1 MYVRDVIHKDIP
13 RVDLLATYQEIAQVM
28 IGREADTVF
37 VENEDR
43 KVLGVVRG
51 YDLRRAAADGRDIGG
66 MSAQELMMDMD
77 RMPPVNPNLDL
88 VDVIRLFR
96 NMHSGQLPV
105 VERGEVLGVVT
116 HSNVLDAL
124 SQPGVADRLKDSW
137 ERKAA
142 SVINALSEGLVV
154 MDRDHVIREFNPAAE
169 RLTGR
174 SRTERIGQ
182 KAEVVSLDDSPAFR
196 VLTTGE
202 ALYDV
207 ESKLKDGRTWRVNYV
222 PLVEDGEVTGVI
234 QTFRDI
240 TEDKRIEEELAKT
253 RDELNEAFALTLP
266 NSKVERKLKTTPEYR
281 DNFDPTTGLIT
292 ITEVISD
299 GGYRH
304 VVNALKVLADLNRKG
319 IMHLMG
325 MEKDILVQA
334 VIFHDLGKAQP
345 DLEVGQCV
353 NPREAFEPGMAH
365 AERSADFAANFYQK
379 HPDVV
384 TLIRYH
390 HHPEDA
396 LGDCPRHLLP
406 MLRVLKLAD
415 GLSASITRRSGNIT
429 LEVREHS
436 VFVREQN
443 NHPDHC
449 RVYGINLLTGR
460 QTVFERLPLSARA
473 GSTSGWPGGPGGPG
487 APSGTPGDLTVRT
500 QGPLSRV
507 AD

>member
-1 MYVRDVIHKDIP
+1 MYARDVIQEDIP
-13 RVDLLATYQEIAQVM
+13 RVHPLATHQQIAQAMV
-28 IGREADTVF
+28 GRQADTVF
-37 VENEDR
+37 VQNQEQ
-43 KVLGVVRG
+43 KLIGVIRG
-51 YDLRRAAADGRDIGG
+51 YDLRLAAADGRDLGR

-77 RMPPVNPNLDL
+77 RLPPVSPNLDL
-88 VDVIRLFR
+88 VDVVRLFR
-96 NMHSGQLPV
+96 TTHSGQLPV
-105 VERGEVLGVVT
+105 VDRGEVLGVVT
-116 HSNVLDAL
+116 HANVLDAL
-124 SQPGVADRLKDSW
+124 SRPEVAGRLKDSW

-142 SVINALSEGLVV
+142 SIISALSEGLVV
-154 MDRDHVIREFNPAAE
+154 MDRDHVVREFNPAAE

-174 SRTERIGQ
+174 SRAERIGR
-182 KAEVVSLDDSPAFR
+182 KAEVVSLEDSPVFR
-196 VLTTGE
+196 VLATGE
-202 ALYDV
+202 ALYDI

-240 TEDKRIEEELAKT
+240 TEDKRMEEELAKT

-281 DNFDPTTGLIT
+281 DNYDAATGMIT
-292 ITEVISD
+292 ITEVIPD

-365 AERSADFAANFYQK
+365 AERSADFASNFYQK

-396 LGDCPRHLLP
+396 LEGCPRHLLP

-415 GLSASITRRSGNIT
+415 GLSASITRRAGNIT

-449 RVYGINLLTGR
+449 RVYGINVMTGR
-460 QTVFERLPLSARA
+460 QTVFERLTMPAKA
-473 GSTSGWPGGPGGPG
+473 GATAGGAG
-487 APSGTPGDLTVRT
+487 GTPCRGATAPAPV
-500 QGPLSRV
+500 SRV

>member
-1 MYVRDVIHKDIP
+1 MYARDVIQKNIP
-13 RVDLLATYQEIAQVM
+13 RVRPQASYREVAQAM
-28 IGREADTVF
+28 IGHESDTVF
-37 VENEDR
+37 VEGKDD
-43 KVLGVVRG
+43 KPLGVIRG
-51 YDLRRAAADGRDIGG
+51 YDLRRAAAEGKDLNG
-66 MSAQELMMDMD
+66 MSARELMTDVG
-77 RMPPVNPNLDL
+77 RLPPVSPNSDL

-96 NMHSGQLPV
+96 DAHSGQLPV
-105 VERGEVLGVVT
+105 VNEGRVLGVVT
-116 HSNVLDAL
+116 HANVLDAL
-124 SQPGVADRLKDSW
+124 SRPDVADRLKDSW

-142 SVINALSEGLVV
+142 SIINALSEGLVV

-174 SRTERIGQ
+174 LRSERIGQ
-182 KAEVVSLDDSPAFR
+182 KAEVVSPEDSPAFR

-202 ALYDV
+202 ALYGM
-207 ESKLKDGRTWRVNYV
+207 ESKLKDGRTWKANYV
-222 PLVEDGEVTGVI
+222 PLVENGEVTGVI

-253 RDELNEAFALTLP
+253 RDEVNEAFALTLP

-281 DNFDPTTGLIT
+281 DNYDAATGMIT
-292 ITEVISD
+292 VTEVIPD

-319 IMHLMG
+319 VMYLLGI
-325 MEKDILVQA
+325 EKDILVQA

-353 NPREAFEPGMAH
+353 NPQEAFEPGILH
-365 AERSADFAANFYQK
+365 AERSADLVANFYHK

-396 LGDCPRHLLP
+396 LGECPRHLLP

-415 GLSASITRRSGNIT
+415 GLSASITRRSGNIA

-436 VFVREQN
+436 VLVREQN

-460 QTVFERLPLSARA
+460 QTVFETLPAAPATAVPSRPEDDLARHGTMYRMA
-473 GSTSGWPGGPGGPG
+473 G
-487 APSGTPGDLTVRT
+487 
-500 QGPLSRV
+500 
-507 AD
+507 